1 LVTIVLGSVMKI
13 DALLFDGF
21 DELDFFGV
29 FETLRMAG
37 LSVETHS
44 LYQQDFVTAAYG
56 SRLLTDGVY
65 SEQLESDLLLLPG
78 GGWISRAPRGA
89 WAEVQKGTILD
100 VVKAAHAAGTVIAT
114 VCTGSLVLGK
124 AGILKGRKATTNHGA
139 VKELMN
145 CGAKYIPARVVDDG
159 DIITASGI
167 TASLDLGLWLVE
179 RFVSR
184 QAAQGVSEGLE
195 FERRGIVHR

>member
-1 LVTIVLGSVMKI
+1 MKI

-44 LYQQDFVTAAYG
+44 LYQQDVVTAAYG
-56 SRLLTDGVY
+56 SKIVPDGAY
-65 SEQLESDLLLLPG
+65 SADLNSDLLIVPG
-78 GGWISRAPRGA
+78 GGWISRSPKGA
-89 WAEVQKGTILD
+89 WTEVQKGTILD
-100 VVKAAHAAGTVIAT
+100 VVKASHATGTVIAT

-124 AGILKGRKATTNHGA
+124 AGLLKGRKATTNHGA
-139 VKELMN
+139 VKELID
-145 CGAKYIPARVVDDG
+145 CGSKYIAARVVDDG
-159 DIITASGI
+159 DIITAAGI

-179 RFVSR
+179 RFVSQ
-184 QAAQGVSEGLE
+184 QAAQAVSAGLE

>member
-1 LVTIVLGSVMKI
+1 MKI

-44 LYQQDFVTAAYG
+44 LYQQEFVTAAYG
-56 SRLLTDGVY
+56 SKLVPDAFVTA
-65 SEQLESDLLLLPG
+65 QLKSDLLLVPG
-78 GGWISRAPRGA
+78 GGWISRAPKGA

-100 VVKAAHAAGTVIAT
+100 VVKSAHAAGTVIAT
-114 VCTGSLVLGK
+114 VCTGSLVLGN
-124 AGILKGRKATTNHGA
+124 AGILRDRKATTNHGA
-139 VKELMN
+139 VKELIN
-145 CGAKYIPARVVDDG
+145 CGAKYIDARVVDDG
-159 DIITASGI
+159 DIITAGGI

-184 QAAQGVSEGLE
+184 QAAQDVSDGLE
-195 FERRGIVHR
+195 FERRGIIHR

>member
-1 LVTIVLGSVMKI
+1 MKI

-56 SRLLTDGVY
+56 SKLIPDTHY
-65 SEQLESDLLLLPG
+65 SNELKSDLLIVPG
-78 GGWISRAPRGA
+78 GGWISRSPKGA

-100 VVKAAHAAGTVIAT
+100 VVKSSHSTGTVIAT

-124 AGILKGRKATTNHGA
+124 AGLLKDRKATTNHGA
-139 VKELMN
+139 VKELLN
-145 CGAKYIPARVVDDG
+145 CGAKYIAARVVDDG
-159 DIITASGI
+159 DIITAAGI

-195 FERRGIVHR
+195 FERRGIVYK

>member
-1 LVTIVLGSVMKI
+1 MKI

-56 SRLLTDGVY
+56 SKLIPDAHY
-65 SEQLESDLLLLPG
+65 SNELKSDLLIVPG
-78 GGWISRAPRGA
+78 GGWISRSPKGA

-100 VVKAAHAAGTVIAT
+100 VVKSSHSTGTVIAT

-124 AGILKGRKATTNHGA
+124 SGLLKDRKATTNHGA
-139 VKELMN
+139 VKELLN
-145 CGAKYIPARVVDDG
+145 CGAKYIAARVVDDG
-159 DIITASGI
+159 DIITAAGI

-195 FERRGIVHR
+195 FERRGIVYR